1 MWSIKGTV
9 QASSKEMDQ
18 NRAACNSANLLHIA
32 SRVVILLVY
41 FFLFRRAP
49 PFDFET
55 PMTDLFTSHRSSKV
69 EAQRRVVSRW
79 STLVIA
85 RNHGNACLF
94 GVPLVISVRAEAP
107 EGERVDFRGHWMQR
121 RVVKGRPE
129 VKDALGDFGK
139 LGQRRTILSFFL
151 FAVDN
156 VHAWHATNSSA

>member
-1 MWSIKGTV
+1 MWSIKRTV
-9 QASSKEMDQ
+9 LASSKEIDQ
-18 NRAACNSANLLHIA
+18 NRTTCDSANLLHIG
-32 SRVVILLVY
+32 SCVVILLVY

-94 GVPLVISVRAEAP
+94 GVPLVISARAEAL

-139 LGQRRTILSFFL
+139 LGQQRTILSLFFL
-151 FAVDN
+151 FACQY
-156 VHAWHATNSSA
+156 HARVPRYK